1 MLFAPVR
8 PLDRRIGLS
17 LILTTGFA
25 VGLLCIRFFLTSRLT
40 YAFLLWNLF
49 LAWIPLVCAWLVSHT
64 KRPIA
69 AWKLVWIPAFLWL
82 LFFPNSPYILTDLG
96 HLARLSEWTLAPL
109 GFDVVM
115 ILSFTLNG
123 LFLGMVSL
131 FVMEDVWRQHFK
143 SRTATMLSVVSLL
156 LSGFG
161 MYLGRFLRW
170 NSWDLFHRPGMLAY
184 DLFVRVADPLSHGA
198 TWGFTALYSGFLL
211 MIYVTVRLWKKK
223 DV

>member
-1 MLFAPVR
+1 MFFAPFR
-8 PLDRRIGLS
+8 SIDRRICLS
-17 LILTTGFA
+17 LLLTSGFA
-25 VGLLCIRFFLTSRLT
+25 VGLLFIRFFLTIRLT

-64 KRPIA
+64 TRPLS

-115 ILSFTLNG
+115 ILSFTLSG
-123 LFLGMVSL
+123 LFVGFVSL
-131 FVMEDVWRQHFK
+131 FVMEEVWRQHLK
-143 SRTATMLSVVSLL
+143 ARTATGLSILSLIL
-156 LSGFG
+156 AGFG

-170 NSWDLFHRPGMLAY
+170 NSWDLFHRPGMLAQ
-184 DLFVRVADPLSHGA
+184 DLVVRFADPLSHPR

-211 MIYVTVRLWKKK
+211 VIYFTVRLWKKR
-223 DV
+223 DN